1 MIMKSIYSSE
11 LSDFMEI
18 YSANVELVCISPP
31 DSDIQA
37 LSYKFIE
44 SKKYFNLSWIMTTES
59 DKSSENALREV
70 INPVLRSNLFNY
82 IQISSNLLGKILG
95 CNKFQ
100 VRLDK
105 IGSPM
110 CPLFHIDRI
119 SCRLLIT
126 LCGEGTEWISNS
138 DVDWDIFSDRKN
150 KCIPIKNGRFINKFK
165 VGQWS
170 LLKGSVWGN
179 NYNGVVHRSPNKI
192 GNRLLLSL
200 DPIFD

>member
-1 MIMKSIYSSE
+1 MQTNSLNK
-11 LSDFMEI
+11 L
-18 YSANVELVCISPP
+18 
-31 DSDIQA
+31 
-37 LSYKFIE
+37 
-44 SKKYFNLSWIMTTES
+44 
-59 DKSSENALREV
+59 
-70 INPVLRSNLFNY
+70 PVT
-82 IQISSNLLGKILG
+82 
-95 CNKFQ
+95 
-100 VRLDK
+100 V
-105 IGSPM
+105 
-110 CPLFHIDRI
+110 
-119 SCRLLIT
+119 LIT

-165 VGQWS
+165 VRQWS